1 MNSNF
6 KRSIKPI
13 LLELLVY
20 AVLVFA
26 YYLLVLRLLGDWLN
40 DLFQGR
46 RKAYAVLSLLFILG
60 QGILL
65 ELVTRWLLSWVGS
78 REGEE

>member
-1 MNSNF
+1 MNRDF

-26 YYLLVLRLLGDWLN
+26 YYLLVLHLLGDWLN
-40 DLFQGR
+40 GLFHGHR
-46 RKAYAVLSLLFILG
+46 EAYAVLSLLFILG

-65 ELVTRWLLSWVGS
+65 EMVTRWLLSWVGS